1 MDLLLNDLSIHGQ
14 FEHSESFQDSLKR
27 IMLMRRIADVFGRDV
42 YVHQTDLNQPISS
55 TSTVHDAIQEFLQ
68 DQKMAFL
75 GWLRKRGPFWDVGM
89 VHSPD
94 DWFEHQGT
102 LVTGSAMAEA
112 ASRVWSGADCRL
124 VSLTPSDWE
133 FTPIKVD
140 WIGDFRHEVLV
151 LNYWELSELESA
163 LRQAEPPLKSWSQ
176 LQEVVQRRFDRLAF
190 TPDCF
195 EDLKGRPFVASAAD
209 RICDRLAVL
218 NQLMELQEN
227 SAQNTSDWRRLYDDH
242 FKGGVHFSDSSDTE
256 KHEFRKQ
263 LSFRLPGLS
272 DQPVLCGF
280 HGKVKNPPFR
290 IHFTW
295 PVPSGEQL
303 YVVYV
308 GWKIT
313 TR

>member
-14 FEHSESFQDSLKR
+14 FGHSGSFQDALKR
-27 IMLMRRIADVFGRDV
+27 IMRMRRIADVFGRDV
-42 YVHQTDLNQPISS
+42 YVHRMDLNRPISS
-55 TSTVHDAIQEFLQ
+55 TSTVHDAIQEFSQ
-68 DQKMAFL
+68 DQKRAFL
-75 GWLRKRGPFWDVGM
+75 GWMQKRGPFWDDGI
-89 VHSPD
+89 VHSSD
-94 DWFEHQGT
+94 DWYEHQGT
-102 LVTGSAMAEA
+102 LVTDSAMAEA

-124 VSLTPSDWE
+124 VSLTPSDCE

-140 WIGDFRHEVLV
+140 WIGDFRREVPV
-151 LNYWELSELESA
+151 SNYWTQAELESA

-176 LQEVVQRRFDRLAF
+176 LQEVVPRRFGWLAF

-195 EDLKGRPFVASAAD
+195 EDLKGRSFEPSAAAQ
-209 RICDRLAVL
+209 ICERLTVL

-227 SAQNTSDWRRLYDDH
+227 NARNTPAWRQLYDDH

-256 KHEFRKQ
+256 KREFKKQ
-263 LSFRLPGLS
+263 LSFRVPGLS

-280 HGKVKNPPFR
+280 HGKITR
-290 IHFTW
+290 TLLRLHFTW
-295 PVPSGEQL
+295 PVTPGKQL

-308 GWKIT
+308 GRKIT